1 MGLVLRHWQSLLAFG
16 LELGTGVHRQAAGTA
31 TESVTLGSVL
41 AAVAIFAVQLV
52 LVLGA
57 VGRVEHLAAHSALEA
72 SFVPFV
78 STGDS
83 FLGGVDRLAALG
95 ALGVLSWLER
105 HLGWFSVLELVSQ
118 GVEIRTSKG
127 LLHTNTH
134 AHSELFRRLVDVKD
148 FYSPAFT
155 LFYSTLGL

>member
-1 MGLVLRHWQSLLAFG
+1 M
-16 LELGTGVHRQAAGTA
+16 
-31 TESVTLGSVL
+31 
-41 AAVAIFAVQLV
+41 AIFAVQLV

-57 VGRVEHLAAHSALEA
+57 VGRVEHFAAHSALEA

-105 HLGWFSVLELVSQ
+105 HLGGWLWFGSGSRFT
-118 GVEIRTSKG
+118 GVMGWTSTG
-127 LLHTNTH
+127 FCTLCTH

-148 FYSPAFT
+148 SYSPALIT
-155 LFYSTLGL
+155 LFFSFVTGTVLASTLHYTFSMVSSRAILAD

>member
-1 MGLVLRHWQSLLAFG
+1 MFFYNTGSLLAIVT
-16 LELGTGVHRQAAGTA
+16 LELGSGVHRQAAGTA
-31 TESVTLGSVL
+31 AESVSLGAVL
-41 AAVAIFAVQLV
+41 SAVAIFAVQLV

-105 HLGWFSVLELVSQ
+105 HLGGCLVLDILVSQ
-118 GVEIRTSKG
+118 VSIVGPQGFCTLART
-127 LLHTNTH
+127 HTRN
-134 AHSELFRRLVDVKD
+134 FFVV
-148 FYSPAFT
+148 
-155 LFYSTLGL
+155 

>member
-31 TESVTLGSVL
+31 TEAVTLGSVL

-105 HLGWFSVLELVSQ
+105 HLGWFSGFGARFHRCRNSDLNGAFCTLT
-118 GVEIRTSKG
+118 RT
-127 LLHTNTH
+127 HTRN
-134 AHSELFRRLVDVKD
+134 FFVV
-148 FYSPAFT
+148 
-155 LFYSTLGL
+155 